1 MPWLSKVSVARPN
14 LPFPVK
20 LWFPQSLQKIVGEVQ
35 SKVDGPLN
43 RRLNLARFLA
53 QAVLSV
59 HTAGFVHKNT
69 RPETILIFQRQK
81 NSSVSSVID
90 ETNDDVPVLTE
101 WQMLRRV
108 NDTSSRRGE
117 GDWDENVYR
126 HPERQGIKPEAR
138 YNMGHDIYSL
148 GVCLLEIGFWKPLVV
163 RHGNEGE
170 ASTND
175 LSPTFREAVHSL
187 DSSMINDESSLQNLA
202 KPVFVR
208 QAILQLTR
216 QNLPLSL

>member
-1 MPWLSKVSVARPN
+1 
-14 LPFPVK
+14 
-20 LWFPQSLQKIVGEVQ
+20 
-35 SKVDGPLN
+35 
-43 RRLNLARFLA
+43 
-53 QAVLSV
+53 
-59 HTAGFVHKNT
+59 
-69 RPETILIFQRQK
+69 
-81 NSSVSSVID
+81 
-90 ETNDDVPVLTE
+90 
-101 WQMLRRV
+101 
-108 NDTSSRRGE
+108 
-117 GDWDENVYR
+117 
-126 HPERQGIKPEAR
+126 
-138 YNMGHDIYSL
+138 MGHDIYSL

-216 QNLPLSL
+216 QNLPLSTRNGYAKVVMNCLTCLDNAEQKEILTGDRVRAEIEFNKMVLQPLSDIDF